1 MFCFKVKDFFL
12 FYKDPAFLQF
22 ILISPMR
29 AVTKL
34 YFGERRGI
42 LVLHLYTPTYM
53 YRLILH

>member
-1 MFCFKVKDFFL
+1 
-12 FYKDPAFLQF
+12 
-22 ILISPMR
+22 MR